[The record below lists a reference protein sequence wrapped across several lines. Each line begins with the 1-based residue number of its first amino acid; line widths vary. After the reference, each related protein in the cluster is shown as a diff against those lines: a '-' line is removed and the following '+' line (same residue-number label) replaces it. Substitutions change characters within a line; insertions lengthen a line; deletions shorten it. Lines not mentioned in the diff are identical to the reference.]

1 MLIIFFFT
9 YKNRCHAI
17 SNQYSFPEK
26 RKEKRNYKSPSSWK
40 QNYLSVEIPLS
51 SPKIAIGLVT
61 KEATPFVFEFFTF
74 CTEIRKRNR
83 HPFPSASTSR
93 YVTTRLPPQICVT
106 FYSSFSCE
114 QVSHIP
120 SCPLSWINFNRSF
133 TCFGFESNVSRIS
146 RLCVCH
152 EDGWNCPNIRLLSL
166 RKTEEK
172 KEISYDFLNLYEIL
186 EALG

>member
-83 HPFPSASTSR
+83 HPFPSSSTSR

-146 RLCVCH
+146 RLCVPRRWM
-152 EDGWNCPNIRLLSL
+152 ELSKYTFVVV

-172 KEISYDFLNLYEIL
+172 KKISYDFLNLYEIL